1 MLVREK
7 MVGIDGGGDERE
19 SGEFREKAVEMVVA
33 EVSRDCGGWNRR

>member
-19 SGEFREKAVEMVVA
+19 SGEFRERK
-33 EVSRDCGGWNRR
+33 RWRWWWRR